1 MTEEKSFSTGK
12 TNKNGASKPLHLRI
26 HETLQPQ
33 NSLLTVEL
41 ICMRNLILLI
51 PGFYADAQGRLYLDM
66 GRFLREHGMQDVPEI
81 RCLVWHEI
89 GCIFGEL
96 KVIEITN

>member
-1 MTEEKSFSTGK
+1 MY
-12 TNKNGASKPLHLRI
+12 LHI
-26 HETLQPQ
+26 HETLQRQ
-33 NSLLTVEL
+33 NSLLTVER

-51 PGFYADAQGRLYLDM
+51 PGFYADTQGRLYLDM
-66 GRFLREHGMQDVPEI
+66 SRFLREHGMPDVPEI

>member
-1 MTEEKSFSTGK
+1 MEKLFFPQERQIKPSFLSICTY
-12 TNKNGASKPLHLRI
+12 RI

-33 NSLLTVEL
+33 NALFTVER

-51 PGFYADAQGRLYLDM
+51 PGFYADAQGHLYLDM
-66 GRFLREHGMQDVPEI
+66 GRFLREHDMPDVPEM